1 MRRAETDEYLAV
13 HTSFR
18 RIYTLNIIAD
28 LHAHTGL
35 NRQRRLAEVSGTR
48 EKHTLGS
55 LEKSAG
61 QTSDRLYNTL
71 GAWGP

>member
-1 MRRAETDEYLAV
+1 MRRAETDQYLAV

-28 LHAHTGL
+28 IYAQTGL
-35 NRQRRLAEVSGTR
+35 NRQRKYHAR
-48 EKHTLGS
+48 EGYTLDS